1 MLSFPGGLPT
11 DTGQVIVML
20 QSFFLVAEVQ
30 AMLEGVPPLSE
41 QVICGV
47 LGLGFGWVHWLGEPM
62 KPMTLR
68 PWLRNGYPLILGPMA
83 CQWPKMYFFFLAGG
97 F

>member
-1 MLSFPGGLPT
+1 MLRFPGGLPT

-47 LGLGFGWVHWLGEPM
+47 LGLGGWVGSLVG
-62 KPMTLR
+62 
-68 PWLRNGYPLILGPMA
+68 
-83 CQWPKMYFFFLAGG
+83 
-97 F
+97 